1 MCHRGKTERN
11 KEVVKR
17 WGDWGQRRTRD
28 VWGAGVKT
36 TKRAPHVCWGG
47 AAPSRVLW
55 CIYSEEMA
63 LHCVLSTGRAPFTEM
78 LNTDASILNSIFF
91 WEKKKITW
99 HFLGGPLVSSEGKV
113 AATQHKSTPSDN
125 LSSMMTHSFGR
136 REGSLTGC
144 HILIHRAREVA
155 KWFNEYKH
163 NVNHALRAL
172 WTQLWDR
179 CASVTTK
186 ETSS

>member
-1 MCHRGKTERN
+1 MFEVLGWKQQKGHRMCAGGGQHQAECCDVSIAR
-11 KEVVKR
+11 R
-17 WGDWGQRRTRD
+17 WHFTAFCPLEG
-28 VWGAGVKT
+28 
-36 TKRAPHVCWGG
+36 H
-47 AAPSRVLW
+47 PS
-55 CIYSEEMA
+55 
-63 LHCVLSTGRAPFTEM
+63 PEM

-172 WTQLWDR
+172 WTQLWDH